1 MFNLVWGIL
10 FVIVNFA
17 LFLVCYRFFGRSG
30 LYAWIGFATVIANI
44 QVTKTI
50 ELSLGAFAIIM
61 TLGNTIYTTISM
73 STDMLNEKY
82 GPQEAKKAI
91 WFGFFTLIAS
101 TIMMQMV
108 LKFTPQET
116 DFAQVHLEPIFGL
129 MPRLAAGS
137 LLAYFISQFLDV
149 RVYGYLR
156 KKYGAKNQFWIRTNV
171 STGVSQLVDSVVF
184 CTVAFAGT
192 GLYTLSEW
200 LQIVFTTYIFKFV
213 ISIFSTPVLY
223 WARSFKV
230 NDDRPVAISDSNASK

>member
-1 MFNLVWGIL
+1 MFNLGWGIL
-10 FVIVNFA
+10 FIAVNFA
-17 LFLVCYRFFGRSG
+17 LFLVCYRLFGRVG

-50 ELSLGAFAIIM
+50 ELSLFSFGIIM

-82 GPQEAKKAI
+82 GPQAARKAI

-108 LKFTPQET
+108 LKFEPQAT
-116 DFAQVHLEPIFGL
+116 DFAQESMQTIFGL

-137 LLAYFISQFLDV
+137 LLAYLVSQFIDV
-149 RVYGYLR
+149 QVYGFLR
-156 KKYGAKNQFWIRTNV
+156 RKFAAKNQFWIRTNV
-171 STGVSQLVDSVVF
+171 STGISQLIDSIVF

-192 GLYTLSEW
+192 GLFTFNEW
-200 LQIVFTTYIFKFV
+200 LQIVFTTYIFKFI
-213 ISIFSTPVLY
+213 ISVVSTPVLY
-223 WARSFKV
+223 WARSFKLKEEL
-230 NDDRPVAISDSNASK
+230 DK

>member
-1 MFNLVWGIL
+1 MFNLGWGI
-10 FVIVNFA
+10 FFIAVNFA
-17 LFLVCYRFFGRSG
+17 LFLICYRMFGRIG

-50 ELSLGAFAIIM
+50 ELSIASVGIIM

-73 STDMLNEKY
+73 STDMLNEKF
-82 GPQEAKKAI
+82 GSQEARRAV

-108 LKFTPQET
+108 LAFEPQET
-116 DFAQVHLEPIFGL
+116 DFAHDSLQTIFGL

-156 KKYGAKNQFWIRTNV
+156 KKFGARNQFWIRTNV
-171 STGVSQLVDSVVF
+171 STGFSQLIDSLVF
-184 CTVAFAGT
+184 CTIAFA
-192 GLYTLSEW
+192 GLYTLGEW
-200 LQIVFTTYIFKFV
+200 LQIVFTTYIFKFI
-213 ISIFSTPVLY
+213 ISVLSTPVLY
-223 WARSFKV
+223 WARSFKLKEEQLQEQS
-230 NDDRPVAISDSNASK
+230 R